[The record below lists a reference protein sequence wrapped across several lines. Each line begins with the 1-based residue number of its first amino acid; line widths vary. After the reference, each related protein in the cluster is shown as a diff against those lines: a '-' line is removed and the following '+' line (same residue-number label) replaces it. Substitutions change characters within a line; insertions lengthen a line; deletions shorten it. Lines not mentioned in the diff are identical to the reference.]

1 MDVECQKL
9 EETQYFTL
17 YAQEETNSRLELLEI
32 FTNYV
37 CSPSERH
44 KRLSVYY
51 HKSIFG
57 DINTKQYS
65 YSFANYA
72 VFLRDSNN
80 STGTSVSVDFIHQNY
95 LVF

>member
-1 MDVECQKL
+1 MDVECQKI

-37 CSPSERH
+37 CSPSERR

-65 YSFANYA
+65 YSFANSA
-72 VFLRDSNN
+72 EFFKGFL
-80 STGTSVSVDFIHQNY
+80 
-95 LVF
+95 